1 MRTAIVLSGLALN
14 AVLLLGIIYLH
25 HAAPRSQGALPAPIT
40 KSAPAHLPI
49 KSIGLLI
56 PGLEKS
62 VEEGLDGIDAGL
74 AGDLTFKPDVK
85 VYNGNRNR
93 TLIRSNVEA
102 ALEANHDLLLAHG
115 SQCSQMV
122 KELSAKRKKSVP
134 VVFYATGD
142 PVKLGLVDH
151 PDASGNNLTGV
162 SVVGLEWVDQMVDL
176 IPLIAPFVKK
186 VLIPYDPTGLGGS
199 LEMYKQRFDAALARN
214 GIQSFSVQIFET
226 NETTNKVTPF
236 VNDCDMIMVLP
247 DGTLLNGFK
256 QIAKLSVQYGKAI
269 YVAQNMGTLKEGA
282 TFCFGYHPYDVG
294 IAAVQSARRILE
306 DGMQPTDIPTN
317 RLEDTYRLGF
327 NTDAARQQGVFNKM
341 DAATLFLMGNGE
353 VI

>member
-14 AVLLLGIIYLH
+14 AALLLGIIYLH
-25 HAAPRSQGALPAPIT
+25 NIPPRSRATLPTPAT
-40 KSAPAHLPI
+40 KNLSAHLPT

-62 VEEGLDGIDAGL
+62 VEEGLGGIYDGL
-74 AGDLTFKPDVK
+74 AGDIGFKPEVK

-93 TLIRSNVEA
+93 TLMRSNVEA
-102 ALEANHDLLLAHG
+102 AIEANHDLLFTHG
-115 SQCSQMV
+115 SQCSQMA
-122 KELSAKRKKSVP
+122 KELSAKRQKDVP

-142 PVKLGLVDH
+142 PIKLGLVDD

-199 LEMYKQRFDAALARN
+199 LEMYKQRFDAALIRN
-214 GIQSFSVQIFET
+214 GIESFSVQVYET
-226 NETTNKVTPF
+226 NEITSKVTPF
-236 VNDCDMIMVLP
+236 VNDCDMIMILP

-256 QIAKLSVQYGKAI
+256 QIAKLSQQYGKAI

-306 DGMQPTDIPTN
+306 DGVKPTDIPTN
-317 RLEDTYRLGF
+317 RLENTYRLGF
-327 NTDAARQQGVFNKM
+327 NVEAAREQGVYDKM
-341 DAATLFLMGNGE
+341 DAATMFLMENGE
-353 VI
+353 VV